1 MINNKR
7 MTPFIGVLGA
17 MALMVSAPAFAQP
30 AATNAPADAA
40 VAPAAPAVTAPAA
53 EAPADPPTLESTMK
67 KGGGKLT
74 VAKMFSD
81 ATAIPKTVMIALVLA
96 SILTW
101 ILAILKIFEFSSLN
115 RSTNRFLEAF
125 RQAKTIPEMGKIA
138 MSDEHAG
145 NPLADMTAA
154 AAHEVQLSQQAGLQ
168 VTGEHRDSTIARA
181 VAAVGGIQAQLAKRL
196 SSSMQIFATTGAI
209 SPFVGLFGTV
219 VGIMNSFINI
229 ANTSTTNLAVVAPGI
244 AEALLATAIGL
255 FAAIPAVMFYNN
267 FQSQISGYGTR
278 TEGFVAELMNNISR
292 KLDQGA

>member
-1 MINNKR
+1 MINKKR
-7 MTPFIGVLGA
+7 LTPFIGVLGA
-17 MALMVSAPAFAQP
+17 MALMVSAPALAQP
-30 AATNAPADAA
+30 AATNAPAAA
-40 VAPAAPAVTAPAA
+40 AATNAPAAGD
-53 EAPADPPTLESTMK
+53 EAPPTLDSTLK
-67 KGGGKLT
+67 KGANGKLT
-74 VAKMFSD
+74 VAGMFAD
-81 ATAIPKTVMIALVLA
+81 ATAIPKTVMIALMLA
-96 SILTW
+96 SVLTW
-101 ILAILKIFEFSSLN
+101 ILAILKIFEFISLN

-125 RQAKTIPEMGKIA
+125 RQAKSIPEMGKIA

-168 VTGEHRDSTIARA
+168 VTGEHRDTTIARA

-219 VGIMNSFINI
+219 VGIMNSFIGI
-229 ANTSTTNLAVVAPGI
+229 ANSHTTNLAVVAPGI

>member
-1 MINNKR
+1 MI
-7 MTPFIGVLGA
+7 M
-17 MALMVSAPAFAQP
+17 
-30 AATNAPADAA
+30 
-40 VAPAAPAVTAPAA
+40 
-53 EAPADPPTLESTMK
+53 
-67 KGGGKLT
+67 
-74 VAKMFSD
+74 
-81 ATAIPKTVMIALVLA
+81 LVLA
-96 SILTW
+96 SVLTW
-101 ILAILKIFEFSSLN
+101 ILAILKVFEFASLN
-115 RSTNRFLEAF
+115 RSTNRYLEAF
-125 RQAKTIPEMGKIA
+125 RQAKTIDEMGRVA

-154 AAHEVQLSQQAGLQ
+154 AAHEVQLSKQAGLA
-168 VTGEHRDSTIARA
+168 VSGEHRDTTIARA
-181 VAAVGGIQAQLAKRL
+181 VSAVGGIQAQLAKRL

-278 TEGFVAELMNNISR
+278 TEGFVAELVNNISR
-292 KLDQGA
+292 LLDKGA

>member
-1 MINNKR
+1 MINKKTI
-7 MTPFIGVLGA
+7 TPFIGVLGA

-30 AATNAPADAA
+30 AANAPAADAAAAPTAATNAPAAA
-40 VAPAAPAVTAPAA
+40 DEAA
-53 EAPADPPTLESTMK
+53 PPTLDSTMK
-67 KGGGKLT
+67 KGSGKLT
-74 VAKMFSD
+74 VAKMFAD
-81 ATAIPKTVMIALVLA
+81 ATAIPKTVMIALMLA
-96 SILTW
+96 SVLTW
-101 ILAILKIFEFSSLN
+101 ILAILKIFEFGSLN

-125 RQAKTIPEMGKIA
+125 RQAKSIPEMGKIA

-154 AAHEVQLSQQAGLQ
+154 AAHEIQLSQQAGLQ
-168 VTGEHRDSTIARA
+168 VAGEHRETTIGRA
-181 VAAVGGIQAQLAKRL
+181 TAAVGGIQAQLAKRL

-267 FQSQISGYGTR
+267 FQSQITGYGTR

-292 KLDQGA
+292 QLDRGA

>member
-1 MINNKR
+1 M
-7 MTPFIGVLGA
+7 
-17 MALMVSAPAFAQP
+17 AQP
-30 AATNAPADAA
+30 ATNAPADATA
-40 VAPAAPAVTAPAA
+40 AAAPAADQ
-53 EAPADPPTLESTMK
+53 PADPPTLDSTLK
-67 KGGGKLT
+67 KGSGKLT
-74 VAKMFSD
+74 VAKMFAD
-81 ATAIPKTVMIALVLA
+81 ATAIPKTVMIALILA
-96 SILTW
+96 SVLTW
-101 ILAILKIFEFSSLN
+101 ILAILKIFEFASLN

-125 RQAKTIPEMGKIA
+125 RQAKTIDEMGRVA

-154 AAHEVQLSQQAGLQ
+154 AAHEVQLSRQAGLA
-168 VTGEHRDSTIARA
+168 VSGEHRDTTIARA

-278 TEGFVAELMNNISR
+278 TEGFVAELMNNMSR
-292 KLDQGA
+292 LLDKGA

>member
-1 MINNKR
+1 MIYNKK
-7 MTPFIGVLGA
+7 MLPFIGVLGA
-17 MALMVSAPAFAQP
+17 MALMMSAPAMAQP
-30 AATNAPADAA
+30 ATNAPAAADATA
-40 VAPAAPAVTAPAA
+40 AAPAADAA
-53 EAPADPPTLESTMK
+53 AADTSGDPPTLDKTLK
-67 KGGGKLT
+67 KGSGKLT
-74 VAKMFSD
+74 VAKMFAD
-81 ATAIPKTVMIALVLA
+81 ATAIPKTVMIALILA
-96 SILTW
+96 SVLTW
-101 ILAILKIFEFSSLN
+101 ILAILKIFEFASLN

-125 RQAKTIPEMGKIA
+125 RQAKTIDEMGRVA

-154 AAHEVQLSQQAGLQ
+154 AAHEVQLSKQAGLA
-168 VTGEHRDSTIARA
+168 VSGEHRDTTIARA

-278 TEGFVAELMNNISR
+278 TEGFVAELMNNMSR
-292 KLDQGA
+292 LLDKGA

>member
-1 MINNKR
+1 MIYNKK
-7 MTPFIGVLGA
+7 MLPFIGVLGA
-17 MALMVSAPAFAQP
+17 MALMMSAPAMAQP
-30 AATNAPADAA
+30 ATNAPAAADATA
-40 VAPAAPAVTAPAA
+40 AAPAADAA
-53 EAPADPPTLESTMK
+53 AADASGDPPTLDKTLK
-67 KGGGKLT
+67 KGSGKLT
-74 VAKMFSD
+74 VAKMFAD
-81 ATAIPKTVMIALVLA
+81 ATAIPKTVMIALILA
-96 SILTW
+96 SVLTW
-101 ILAILKIFEFSSLN
+101 ILAILKIFEFASLN

-125 RQAKTIPEMGKIA
+125 RQAKTIDVMGRVA

-154 AAHEVQLSQQAGLQ
+154 AAHEVQLSKQAGLA
-168 VTGEHRDSTIARA
+168 VSGEHRDTTIARA

-278 TEGFVAELMNNISR
+278 TEGFVAELMNNMSR
-292 KLDQGA
+292 LLDKGA

>member
-1 MINNKR
+1 MIYNKK
-7 MTPFIGVLGA
+7 MLPFIGVLGA
-17 MALMVSAPAFAQP
+17 MALMMSAPAMAQP
-30 AATNAPADAA
+30 ATNAPAAADATA
-40 VAPAAPAVTAPAA
+40 AAPAADAA
-53 EAPADPPTLESTMK
+53 AADASGDPPTLDKTLK
-67 KGGGKLT
+67 KGSGKLT
-74 VAKMFSD
+74 VAKMFAD
-81 ATAIPKTVMIALVLA
+81 ATAIPKTVMIALILA
-96 SILTW
+96 SVLTW
-101 ILAILKIFEFSSLN
+101 ILAILKIFEFASLN

-125 RQAKTIPEMGKIA
+125 RQAKTIDEMGRVA

-154 AAHEVQLSQQAGLQ
+154 AAHEVQLSKQAGLA
-168 VTGEHRDSTIARA
+168 VSGEHRDTTIARA

-278 TEGFVAELMNNISR
+278 TEGFVAELMNNMSR
-292 KLDQGA
+292 LLDKGA

>member
-1 MINNKR
+1 MIYNKK
-7 MTPFIGVLGA
+7 MLPFIGVLGA
-17 MALMVSAPAFAQP
+17 MALMMSAPAMAQP
-30 AATNAPADAA
+30 ATNAPADATA
-40 VAPAAPAVTAPAA
+40 AAAPAADQ
-53 EAPADPPTLESTMK
+53 PADPPTLDSTLK
-67 KGGGKLT
+67 KGSGKLT
-74 VAKMFSD
+74 VAKMFAD
-81 ATAIPKTVMIALVLA
+81 ATAIPKTVMIALILA
-96 SILTW
+96 SVLTW
-101 ILAILKIFEFSSLN
+101 ILAILKIFEFASLN

-125 RQAKTIPEMGKIA
+125 RQAKTIDEMGRVA

-154 AAHEVQLSQQAGLQ
+154 AAHEVQLSRQAGLA
-168 VTGEHRDSTIARA
+168 VSGEHRDTTIARA

-278 TEGFVAELMNNISR
+278 TEGFVAELMNNMSR
-292 KLDQGA
+292 LLDKGA

>member
-1 MINNKR
+1 MIYNKK
-7 MTPFIGVLGA
+7 MLPFIGVLGA
-17 MALMVSAPAFAQP
+17 MALMMSAPAMAQP
-30 AATNAPADAA
+30 ATNAPAADATA
-40 VAPAAPAVTAPAA
+40 AAPAAADAA
-53 EAPADPPTLESTMK
+53 AASEEGPPTLDKTLK
-67 KGGGKLT
+67 KGSGKLT
-74 VAKMFSD
+74 VAKMFAD
-81 ATAIPKTVMIALVLA
+81 ATAIPKTVMIALILA
-96 SILTW
+96 SVLTW
-101 ILAILKIFEFSSLN
+101 ILAILKIFEFASLN

-125 RQAKTIPEMGKIA
+125 RQAKTIDEMGRVA

-154 AAHEVQLSQQAGLQ
+154 AAHEVQLSRQAGLA
-168 VTGEHRDSTIARA
+168 VSGEHRDTTIARA

-278 TEGFVAELMNNISR
+278 TEGFVAELMNNMSR
-292 KLDQGA
+292 LLDKGA

>member
-1 MINNKR
+1 MINKKTI
-7 MTPFIGVLGA
+7 TPFIGVLGA

-30 AATNAPADAA
+30 ADNAPAADAAAAPAATNAPA
-40 VAPAAPAVTAPAA
+40 AA
-53 EAPADPPTLESTMK
+53 EEAAPPTLDSTMK
-67 KGGGKLT
+67 KGSGKLT
-74 VAKMFSD
+74 VAKMFAD
-81 ATAIPKTVMIALVLA
+81 ATAIPKTVMIALMLA
-96 SILTW
+96 SVLTW
-101 ILAILKIFEFSSLN
+101 ILAILKIFEFGSLN

-125 RQAKTIPEMGKIA
+125 RSAKSIPEMGKIA

-168 VTGEHRDSTIARA
+168 VGGEHRETTIARA
-181 VAAVGGIQAQLAKRL
+181 TAAVGGIQAQLAKRL

-267 FQSQISGYGTR
+267 FQSAISGYGTR

-292 KLDQGA
+292 QLDRGA

>member
-1 MINNKR
+1 MIYNKK
-7 MTPFIGVLGA
+7 MLPFIGVLGA
-17 MALMVSAPAFAQP
+17 MALMMSAPAMAQP
-30 AATNAPADAA
+30 ATNAPAAADATA
-40 VAPAAPAVTAPAA
+40 AAPAADAA
-53 EAPADPPTLESTMK
+53 AADATGDPPTLDKTLK
-67 KGGGKLT
+67 KGSGKLT
-74 VAKMFSD
+74 VAKMFAD
-81 ATAIPKTVMIALVLA
+81 ATAIPKTVMIALILA
-96 SILTW
+96 SVLTW
-101 ILAILKIFEFSSLN
+101 ILAILKIFEFASLN

-125 RQAKTIPEMGKIA
+125 RQAKTIDEMGRVA

-154 AAHEVQLSQQAGLQ
+154 AAHEVQLSRQAGLA
-168 VTGEHRDSTIARA
+168 VSGEHRDTTIARA

>member
-1 MINNKR
+1 MINKKR
-7 MTPFIGVLGA
+7 LTPFIGVLGA
-17 MALMVSAPAFAQP
+17 MALMVSAPALAQP
-30 AATNAPADAA
+30 AATNAPA
-40 VAPAAPAVTAPAA
+40 APAATNAA
-53 EAPADPPTLESTMK
+53 ATPADEAPPTLDTTLK
-67 KGGGKLT
+67 KGANGKLT
-74 VAKMFSD
+74 VAGMFAD
-81 ATAIPKTVMIALVLA
+81 ATAIPKTVMIALMLA
-96 SILTW
+96 SVLTW
-101 ILAILKIFEFSSLN
+101 ILAILKIFEFVSLN

-125 RQAKTIPEMGKIA
+125 RQAKSIPEMGKIA

-168 VTGEHRDSTIARA
+168 VTGEHRDTTIARA

-219 VGIMNSFINI
+219 VGIMNSFIGI
-229 ANTSTTNLAVVAPGI
+229 ANSHTTNLAVVAPGI

>member
-1 MINNKR
+1 MIYNKK
-7 MTPFIGVLGA
+7 MIPFIGVLGA
-17 MALMVSAPAFAQP
+17 MALMISAPALAQP
-30 AATNAPADAA
+30 ATNAPAAADAT
-40 VAPAAPAVTAPAA
+40 AAAPAA
-53 EAPADPPTLESTMK
+53 EAPVADDSGDPPTLDKTLK
-67 KGGGKLT
+67 KGSGKLT

-81 ATAIPKTVMIALVLA
+81 ATAIPKTVMIMLVLA
-96 SILTW
+96 SVLTW
-101 ILAILKIFEFSSLN
+101 ILAILKVFEFASLN

-125 RQAKTIPEMGKIA
+125 RQAKTIDEMGRVA

-154 AAHEVQLSQQAGLQ
+154 AAHEVQLSKQAGLA
-168 VTGEHRDSTIARA
+168 VSGEHRDTTIARA
-181 VAAVGGIQAQLAKRL
+181 VSAVGGIQAQLAKRL

-292 KLDQGA
+292 LLDKGA

>member
-1 MINNKR
+1 MIYNKK
-7 MTPFIGVLGA
+7 MLPFIGVLGA
-17 MALMVSAPAFAQP
+17 MALMMSAPAMAQP
-30 AATNAPADAA
+30 ATNAPAAADATA
-40 VAPAAPAVTAPAA
+40 AAPAADAA
-53 EAPADPPTLESTMK
+53 AADASGDPPTLDKTLK
-67 KGGGKLT
+67 KGSGKLT
-74 VAKMFSD
+74 VAKMFAD
-81 ATAIPKTVMIALVLA
+81 ATAIPKTVMIALILA
-96 SILTW
+96 SVLTW
-101 ILAILKIFEFSSLN
+101 ILAILKIFEFASLN

-125 RQAKTIPEMGKIA
+125 RQAKTIDEMGRVA

-154 AAHEVQLSQQAGLQ
+154 AAHEVQLSRQAGLA
-168 VTGEHRDSTIARA
+168 VSGEHRDTTIARA

-278 TEGFVAELMNNISR
+278 TEGFVAELMNNMSR
-292 KLDQGA
+292 LLDKGA

>member
-1 MINNKR
+1 MIDNKR

-30 AATNAPADAA
+30 AATNAPAADAA
-40 VAPAAPAVTAPAA
+40 AAAPAATPPAV
-53 EAPADPPTLESTMK
+53 EQPADPPTLDSTMK
-67 KGGGKLT
+67 KGSGKLT
-74 VAKMFSD
+74 VAKMFAD
-81 ATAIPKTVMIALVLA
+81 ATAIPKIVMIALMLA
-96 SILTW
+96 SVLTW
-101 ILAILKIFEFSSLN
+101 ILAILKIFEFASLN

-125 RQAKTIPEMGKIA
+125 RQAKSIPEMGKIA
-138 MSDEHAG
+138 MSDDHAG

-168 VTGEHRDSTIARA
+168 ITGEHRDTTIARA

-196 SSSMQIFATTGAI
+196 SSSMQVFATTGAI

>member
-1 MINNKR
+1 
-7 MTPFIGVLGA
+7 
-17 MALMVSAPAFAQP
+17 
-30 AATNAPADAA
+30 
-40 VAPAAPAVTAPAA
+40 
-53 EAPADPPTLESTMK
+53 MK

-74 VAKMFSD
+74 VAKMFAD
-81 ATAIPKTVMIALVLA
+81 ATAIPKIVMIALMLA
-96 SILTW
+96 SVLTW
-101 ILAILKIFEFSSLN
+101 ILAILKIFEFASLN

-125 RQAKTIPEMGKIA
+125 RQAKSIPEMGKIA
-138 MSDEHAG
+138 MSDDHAG

-154 AAHEVQLSQQAGLQ
+154 AAHEIQLSQQAGLQ
-168 VTGEHRDSTIARA
+168 ITGEHRDTTIARA

-278 TEGFVAELMNNISR
+278 TEGFVAELMNNMSR
-292 KLDQGA
+292 LLDKGA